1 MKEQTAV
8 ECFAALGHATRLQIY
23 RALVQAGADGVSMG
37 VLQDALGVPASTLS
51 HHVQALVRAG
61 LVHQERA
68 GRVLT
73 TRADYA
79 AMNGLVDFLTD
90 KCCNGLHVKDLAS

>member
-1 MKEQTAV
+1 VAE
-8 ECFAALGHATRLQIY
+8 GHIRE
-23 RALVQAGADGVSMG
+23 VVV
-37 VLQDALGVPASTLS
+37 VLSCIIS
-51 HHVQALVRAG
+51 QALVRAG

-90 KCCNGLHVKDLAS
+90 KCCDGLHVKDLAS